1 MESIYYKIPLKS
13 STEALLTSILSSTQE
28 NSKPLL
34 RVSKKVSLITKHV
47 INSWAKVKLEM
58 PYDVDNDTNNE

>member
-13 STEALLTSILSSTQE
+13 STEALTSILSSTQE
-28 NSKPLL
+28 NFKPLL
-34 RVSKKVSLITKHV
+34 RVSKKVSLITKHA